1 MVKVTAGL
9 PLLNSNKYINIGLWK
24 GISLWL
30 NSDLA
35 ETVTGFTKAAIKILI
50 RHLRKNRTGCIRDTV
65 RAWGKDAQ

>member
-50 RHLRKNRTGCIRDTV
+50 RHLNFYEKSDWIHTRYSAGV
-65 RAWGKDAQ
+65 G